1 MNSMIKLFTFLTI
14 FILSNELSIAQNH
27 KAKELERNIFSG
39 NLGGTSSLI
48 GINYQ
53 RFIGNKM
60 AIELGIGLIGIG
72 AGMTIYP
79 KGLVQKGTRFYTG
92 IKFNSVVLVDVGGG
106 TVAYIPFGVT
116 FFSDSPFIFGFD
128 IGPARGKL
136 ISSSFGG
143 QTSETY
149 NFYGFGNLKIGRRF

>member
-1 MNSMIKLFTFLTI
+1 MKSIIKLFTFVTVYS
-14 FILSNELSIAQNH
+14 FYNVSIAQNH
-27 KAKELERNIFSG
+27 KANELERNIFSG
-39 NLGGTSSLI
+39 NIGGTSSII

-53 RFIGNKM
+53 RFIGNKL
-60 AIELGIGLIGIG
+60 AIELGIGLIGVG

-79 KGLVQKGTRFYTG
+79 KGLVQNGTRFYTG
-92 IKFNSVVLVDVGGG
+92 LKLNSVVLVDVGGG

-143 QTSETY
+143 QTSESSY
-149 NFYGFGNLKIGRRF
+149 FYGFGNLKIGRRF